1 MNGARGSAA
10 AAPAPVRVAV
20 PWKDAVRAILRRRGY
35 DLVHH
40 PLRAMLA
47 RRGIETVIDVGAH
60 EGGYGRD
67 LRAMG
72 YRGRIVS
79 FEPLAASHA
88 ALARAAAA
96 DPLWTTHAV
105 ALGAA
110 AGTGTLHVGIETAT
124 SSLLPVLGATVAIE
138 PEAAVT
144 HREGVAVQTLDDLFG
159 AVVARASGPV
169 LFKIDTQGS
178 EGAVLDGAAA
188 TLARTD
194 ATYTGA
200 PRIDALQVEVSFAPL
215 YAGQPLAGEII
226 ERLRGAGFGLVGLEH
241 GFIDPA
247 THRLLQA
254 DAFFERVAA

>member
-1 MNGARGSAA
+1 MNDAPRSTAA
-10 AAPAPVRVAV
+10 TATASTPLRVAV
-20 PWKDAVRAILRRRGY
+20 PWKDAVRALLRRRGY
-35 DLVHH
+35 DLVRH

-47 RRGIETVIDVGAH
+47 RRGIDTVLDVGAH
-60 EGGYGRD
+60 EGGYGRE

-72 YRGRIVS
+72 YRGRVVS

-88 ALARAAAA
+88 ALAAAAA
-96 DPLWTTHAV
+96 DDPLWTTHAV

-110 AGTGTLHVGIETAT
+110 TGTGTLHVGIETAT
-124 SSLLPVLGATVAIE
+124 SSLLPVLGQTVAIE
-138 PEAAVT
+138 PEAATT
-144 HREGVAVQTLDDLFG
+144 HHEDVVVRTLDALFG
-159 AVVARASGPV
+159 TVVANSSGPV
-169 LFKIDTQGS
+169 LLKIDTQGS

-194 ATYTGA
+194 T

-226 ERLRGAGFGLVGLEH
+226 ERLRGAGFGLVGFEH

-254 DAFFERVAA
+254 DAFFERL